1 MHSPP
6 FAVTLC
12 PNPRKGQD
20 MNADRL
26 IRMLFN
32 RVLRRSVNKGMN
44 AGIDR
49 MAGDSPEGQ
58 QRAKQS
64 KKMARQARQ
73 AQRVVRKLGRF

>member
-1 MHSPP
+1 
-6 FAVTLC
+6 
-12 PNPRKGQD
+12 

-32 RVLRRSVNKGMN
+32 RVLRRTANKGMN

-49 MAGDSPEGQ
+49 LAGDSPEGK
-58 QRAKQS
+58 QRARQS

-73 AQRVVRKLGRF
+73 AQRVIRRLGRF